1 MSYLVPVWL
10 TVPDSLFP
18 SFRELSHRVV
28 KATVSSKAAL
38 CEVERPHVLGICLKM
53 DGESGGLVFHE
64 LFHLHSYPSPPSLPL
79 QALDLGSRAQ
89 LLS

>member
-1 MSYLVPVWL
+1 M

-18 SFRELSHRVV
+18 SFRELSHHVV

-64 LFHLHSYPSPPSLPL
+64 LFHLHNYPSPPTSAP

-89 LLS
+89 LLL